1 MPTRLKGRWVAGL
14 PGCGTSWLKRLPR
27 PVTWPEAEPQGPVLP
42 DEAAGRPGLR
52 AGQLHRAARAEA
64 AVLAWGQGPWGARCR
79 TRCSPLAAL
88 DVAPGPDPRCCA
100 WPGHSGLGPRLAAAA
115 CVGQPEV
122 HWGIVSPD
130 WPTLAWRSCLRVVG
144 AGRPHWAAR
153 GALQRFS
160 QMDQL
165 PTSLCSGVLRARV
178 ELEPWDGPLLVHR
191 GPWPWGG
198 GFRVPPTAR
207 SEAGGQPEA
216 VPCWLLCPCI
226 HPGSGTQPGG
236 PGNTQAPVLTSAPT
250 ASLPSP
256 QAPEPRRGAAGCGW
270 GTQVSGSHVRAT
282 NCQRFGLSQTSR
294 VCPESWRVCCPQH
307 RSGCS
312 QQGPRPLGGA
322 PESRC
327 LGSNREADGVL
338 AQLLGVVG
346 QLPWAS
352 AGSPGPAAVGVW
364 PRAAP
369 LAPVSSGRCPEVA
382 GLPRQGPE
390 SWHGA
395 SGARRPGTAPAR
407 SPGSLA
413 ADEPTVATAGPSP
426 GLVAE
431 PVGAAGETVS
441 AAVPRSHS
449 ASVRKQLSLC
459 ESRQPVLSPRHH
471 GKN

>member
-1 MPTRLKGRWVAGL
+1 MGRAAAAVRLWRPPAAPRLATAPETVALSGRVADRPAASLGPRRLGLRFPCGQQCDWAARGLPRPGHSCCPALGPAPLRPVPLPRGSDARDGTLALGLAAGWLAVPTRLKGRWVAG
-14 PGCGTSWLKRLPR
+14 KRLPR

-52 AGQLHRAARAEA
+52 AGQLHRAAGAEA
-64 AVLAWGQGPWGARCR
+64 AVLARGQGPWGARCR
-79 TRCSPLAAL
+79 TRRSPLAAL

-122 HWGIVSPD
+122 RWGIVSPD
-130 WPTLAWRSCLRVVG
+130 WPTLAWRSCPRVVG

-226 HPGSGTQPGG
+226 YPGSGTQPGG
-236 PGNTQAPVLTSAPT
+236 PGNTQAPVLTPAPT

-282 NCQRFGLSQTSR
+282 NCQRFGLSQTSC
-294 VCPESWRVCCPQH
+294 VCPESWCVCCPQV
-307 RSGCS
+307 RLLPAGPKALGGSS
-312 QQGPRPLGGA
+312 RVSVPRKQQGGGRRARPAAGGRGSA
-322 PESRC
+322 PVGFSR
-327 LGSNREADGVL
+327 
-338 AQLLGVVG
+338 Q
-346 QLPWAS
+346 
-352 AGSPGPAAVGVW
+352 PGPCCCG
-364 PRAAP
+364 R
-369 LAPVSSGRCPEVA
+369 LAT
-382 GLPRQGPE
+382 
-390 SWHGA
+390 
-395 SGARRPGTAPAR
+395 SGA
-407 SPGSLA
+407 
-413 ADEPTVATAGPSP
+413 AGPS
-426 GLVAE
+426 E
-431 PVGAAGETVS
+431 EWE
-441 AAVPRSHS
+441 VP
-449 ASVRKQLSLC
+449 
-459 ESRQPVLSPRHH
+459 
-471 GKN
+471 